1 MVHQVTPSILL
12 QKCHFRFG
20 KKFDTTMNSFTY
32 ELRFYQVHCTS
43 QSSHDRVRKRLDER
57 KQGCGL
63 VFNDIV
69 VYNLLKVNVMNEV

>member
-1 MVHQVTPSILL
+1 
-12 QKCHFRFG
+12 
-20 KKFDTTMNSFTY
+20 MNSFTY